1 MMIHINTHRRPQR
14 GTPPSGIRAA
24 RVTLTAMALLT
35 SLAIA
40 AAELAPDDV
49 SSSDTEEQTQ
59 QQTPYADFPIDDL
72 DDRLQQLDPAD
83 PEAYFL
89 LAEEVA
95 AESYHPEAEELAT
108 RLLVLAYE
116 LDRAQ
121 PGGGTLAASACLAL
135 ADTPSLNPQRHWL
148 HALAVTLDE
157 RHAETDPDFPVQQ
170 WATPENA
177 VLAAEALGHFRT
189 GQGVRARELLYTEAV
204 SRILERFDALL
215 AETGQPGITRA
226 LRREADHWPCPE
238 CANRRVIRRPGTP
251 TGHAICAV
259 CRGTPGPRLSRR
271 QLLRH
276 LRFESRLLSGIHES
290 WTAQLATDH
299 GAPLR
304 DPDPTELASTLGID
318 TTRTVW
324 RNDRWTQPES
334 SGAPDIDIPDD
345 L

>member
-1 MMIHINTHRRPQR
+1 MTRVS
-14 GTPPSGIRAA
+14 TPRLRSRHARLIPAA
-24 RVTLTAMALLT
+24 LAACAAFALLAFASPNPSPDEPT
-35 SLAIA
+35 S
-40 AAELAPDDV
+40 PDAD
-49 SSSDTEEQTQ
+49 SDNRDQS
-59 QQTPYADFPIDDL
+59 PFADFPITDIEN
-72 DDRLQQLDPAD
+72 RLQQLDPAD
-83 PEAYFL
+83 PEGYFL
-89 LAEEVA
+89 LAEEVL
-95 AESYHPEAEELAT
+95 AESYHPEAEDLAI
-108 RLLVLAYE
+108 RLFVLTFE
-116 LDRAQ
+116 LDRSQ

-148 HALAVTLDE
+148 HALAVALDD
-157 RHAETDPDFPVQQ
+157 RHTDTDPDFPVQQ
-170 WATPENA
+170 WATPKNA

-189 GQGVRARELLYTEAV
+189 GQGVRARELLYSEAV

-238 CANRRVIRRPGTP
+238 CANRRIIRRPGTP

-290 WTAQLATDH
+290 WSAQLATDH

-304 DPDPTELASTLGID
+304 DPDPDELPPTLGID
-318 TTRTVW
+318 TARTVW
-324 RNDRWTQPES
+324 RDGRWTEPEPAAS
-334 SGAPDIDIPDD
+334 LEIDIPDD